1 MDGTLGQVVSGRDLG
16 SSSGSKHI
24 WLACIECGTERWVY
38 FTPSRPPAQRCLKCG
53 WKNPGAREKQG
64 NYLRQR
70 TGDKNSNW
78 KGGRTQ
84 LVRAIKNS
92 YEYKNWR
99 KRIFERDNYSCTIC
113 GDRGGIEIVPDHI
126 IPFSAI
132 LNEYKIDSVQKALS
146 CSRLWDISNGRTLCH
161 PCHRETPTYGWKLY
175 NAK

>member
-1 MDGTLGQVVSGRDLG
+1 MRKGSTVTQEVRNRIRQTLILKG
-16 SSSGSKHI
+16 I
-24 WLACIECGTERWVY
+24 
-38 FTPSRPPAQRCLKCG
+38 RPPNIRGMKLRPRSEEHRMKIGERNKGEKC
-53 WKNPGAREKQG
+53 PF
-64 NYLRQR
+64 
-70 TGDKNSNW
+70 W

-132 LNEYKIDSVQKALS
+132 LYEYKIDSVQKALS